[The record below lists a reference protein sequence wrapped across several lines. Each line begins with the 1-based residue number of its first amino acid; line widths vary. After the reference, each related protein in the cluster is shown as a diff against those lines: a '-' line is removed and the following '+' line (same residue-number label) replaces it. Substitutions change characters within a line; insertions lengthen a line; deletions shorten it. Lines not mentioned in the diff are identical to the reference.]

1 MGTYLLALDQGHH
14 RGAGHPP
21 GPPGLAGVY
30 GVTAGEHSSPLR
42 LGCCFVSH
50 VGAAFMAARGRPQ
63 GSPYGGWTM
72 RGRPPVGV
80 RIWSRLK
87 PPRRAGACPRR
98 RVRST

>member
-63 GSPYGGWTM
+63 GSPLRWVDHA
-72 RGRPPVGV
+72 RPP
-80 RIWSRLK
+80 
-87 PPRRAGACPRR
+87 AGRGADTIPDK
-98 RVRST
+98 TAP

>member
-42 LGCCFVSH
+42 LGCCFVSR
-50 VGAAFMAARGRPQ
+50 VGAATRVAPTVGGPCAAARRPGRGYDP
-63 GSPYGGWTM
+63 G
-72 RGRPPVGV
+72 
-80 RIWSRLK
+80 
-87 PPRRAGACPRR
+87 
-98 RVRST
+98 